1 MRVDDMKKTLLA
13 LGVAAVMGLAGC
25 GGSGAGKEGQPQGA
39 LTGTEGQQDVRVA
52 LSASS
57 QVLPADGSGAVDLMV
72 AITNDDGVAI
82 EGKTVS
88 FAARDAANGVR
99 IEVTRAETDAAGT
112 AVARLL
118 LNGVN
123 TERDV
128 TVLAS
133 VDQKTPAELV
143 IHVSTAAQGSGVGNN
158 SRGELTVRL
167 GTDNLIENMTEQL
180 SYRKRYAAIVTDNA
194 GIPKP
199 NATVLAT
206 LRAKRYYVGYWAKP
220 ASGNWFQVHLE
231 PEGIPSEDVRNYGRC
246 DRADNTVAPALAAE
260 DVNGDGVLTP
270 GNVASYTVQSQTDA
284 NGVAVLNIVYPKSF
298 AQWAQMELEVTATV
312 GGTEG
317 YNAIT
322 IPLPILASDVTNA
335 DVPPPNITRTRGSL
349 STLAMGFPP
358 GSGDEP
364 DPPAAPALTSIV
376 AGSPF
381 PYQSVTPTCD
391 P

>member
-1 MRVDDMKKTLLA
+1 MKKTLLA
-13 LGVAAVMGLAGC
+13 LGVAALMGVAGC
-25 GGSGAGKEGQPQGA
+25 GGSGAGKGGQPQGA
-39 LTGTEGQQDVRVA
+39 LTGAEEQQDVRVA

-57 QVLPADGSGAVDLMV
+57 QVLPADGSGAVDLMA

-82 EGKTVS
+82 QGKTVS
-88 FAARDAANGVR
+88 FAARDEANGVR
-99 IEVTRAETDAAGT
+99 IEVTRADTDAAGT

-118 LNGVN
+118 LNGVS

-143 IHVSTAAQGSGVGNN
+143 IRVSTAAQGSGIGNN

-167 GTDNLIENMTEQL
+167 GTDNLIENLTEQL

-206 LRAKRYYVGYWAKP
+206 LRSKKYYVGYWAKP
-220 ASGNWFQVHLE
+220 ASGNWFQVHLN
-231 PEGIPSEDVRNYGRC
+231 PDGIASEDLTNFGVC
-246 DRADNTVAPALAAE
+246 DPGE
-260 DVNGDGVLTP
+260 DTNGDQVLTP

-298 AQWAQMELEVTATV
+298 AQWAQMQLEVTATV

-335 DVPPPNITRTRGSL
+335 DVAPPNITRTRGSL
-349 STLAMGFPP
+349 STTLMPYSTPA
-358 GSGDEP
+358 GDETTLGFNP
-364 DPPAAPALTSIV
+364 DANQIV

-381 PYQSVTPTCD
+381 PYQSVTPTCK
-391 P
+391 